1 MSPRV
6 YTFQN
11 SKNTSQNPSSKKI
24 VTRSFKQNLT
34 DRIVGASKIANGL
47 NYFTDHEQYPQH

>member
-6 YTFQN
+6 YTFHN

-24 VTRSFKQNLT
+24 ITKSFKQNLT
-34 DRIVGASKIANGL
+34 DRMVNVSTIANGL
-47 NYFTDHEQYPQH
+47 NYYTDHEQYPQN